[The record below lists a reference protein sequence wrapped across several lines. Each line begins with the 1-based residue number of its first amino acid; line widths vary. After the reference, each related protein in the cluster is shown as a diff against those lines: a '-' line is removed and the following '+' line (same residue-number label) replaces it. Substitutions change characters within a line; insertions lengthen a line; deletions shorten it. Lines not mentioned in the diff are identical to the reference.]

1 MGRIPPMEVEAKYRV
16 ADATLLEKKLEN
28 LGAQF
33 LSQEKHR
40 DTYLRHPCRD
50 FRITEEALRLRW
62 VDGKPWITYKGPR
75 QPGPVKV
82 RPETEL
88 ELGTA
93 DDASWLAL
101 WQALG
106 FEPVAS
112 VVKLRRT
119 YQMQTET
126 RPLRVALD
134 AVDGIGNF
142 AEIERVCDSEKDVEL
157 AKSDI
162 AAIAYRLGFKD
173 SESKSYLSLVLDS
186 LNQ

>member
-16 ADATLLEKKLEN
+16 ADVQLLEKKLEN

-50 FRITEEALRLRW
+50 FRTTEEALRLRW
-62 VDGKPWITYKGPR
+62 VNGKPWITYKGPR

-88 ELGTA
+88 ELGNA
-93 DDASWLAL
+93 DDASWLAF

-119 YQMQTET
+119 FQLQTDR
-126 RPLRVALD
+126 RPLEVALD
-134 AVDGIGNF
+134 AVEGIGNF
-142 AEIERVCDSEKDVEL
+142 VEIERICDSDDEVEL
-157 AKSDI
+157 SKSDI
-162 AAIAYRLGFKD
+162 ATIAYQLGLND
-173 SESKSYLSLVLDS
+173 DESKSYLALVVES
-186 LNQ
+186 FNQ